1 MMYTCFVI
9 LVSLCIIVR
18 FFLFR
23 QKKDR
28 KLPPGP
34 SFLSS
39 HIILLT
45 NSLLGIEPVLR
56 KLKSKYGPLITLSL
70 GSHPIIFVA
79 DHALAHQILIK
90 NGAVV
95 SDRPR
100 IFRFRTITSAS
111 YGPNWRAL
119 RRNLSSVFLHTS
131 RVNSFSWARK
141 WVLGNLVGHL
151 QKHNK
156 EAEGIMVLEHFRY
169 AIFSLSLIMCF
180 GEKLDECQIQEI
192 LAVQRHLLS
201 LAVTRKINV
210 YMVFP
215 WLFKI
220 LFRNT
225 WKLYEKLRTDQKQK
239 FMSLIKSERK
249 SLGKEQVAYIDTLM
263 SLKLPVEEADN
274 KSDEN
279 LTDKA
284 LVSMCGEFLNTAT
297 DTTTTTLQWIMA
309 NLVMHP
315 HIQSKLYDEIV
326 AVVGPSP
333 QLVPSNLEFESV
345 IDKDDLQKMP
355 YLKAVVL
362 EGLRRHPPGHLVLP
376 HRVMKDVEVQGYV
389 IPEGATLNF
398 MVGEM
403 GLDPKVWEDPMEF
416 NPERFLSD
424 DSSNNDVFDITGNK
438 GIKMMPFG
446 VGRRICPAT
455 DLALLHLEYFVANLI
470 WYFQWTTPYGYHVDL
485 SERVD
490 FTVTM
495 KNPLQ
500 AQILMR
506 ARQKV
511 NC

>member
-1 MMYTCFVI
+1 ME
-9 LVSLCIIVR
+9 LEPIVR
-18 FFLFR
+18 
-23 QKKDR
+23 
-28 KLPPGP
+28 
-34 SFLSS
+34 
-39 HIILLT
+39 
-45 NSLLGIEPVLR
+45 N
-56 KLKSKYGPLITLSL
+56 LKSKYGPLITLSF

-100 IFRFRTITSAS
+100 IFGFRTITSAS

-119 RRNLSSVFLHTS
+119 RRNLASVFLHTS
-131 RVNSFSWARK
+131 RVKSFAWARK
-141 WVLGNLVGHL
+141 WVLRNLIGHL
-151 QKHNK
+151 HKQDKK
-156 EAEGIMVLEHFRY
+156 AEGIMVLEHFRY
-169 AIFSLSLIMCF
+169 AIFSLSLLMCF
-180 GEKLDECQIQEI
+180 GEKLDDCQIHDI
-192 LAVQRHLLS
+192 ATVQHRLLS
-201 LAVTRKINV
+201 LIVTWKLNV

-215 WLFKI
+215 RLFKI

-225 WKLYEKLRTDQKQK
+225 WKIFEKLRSDQKQK
-239 FMSLIKSERK
+239 LMSLINSERQ
-249 SLGKEQVAYIDTLM
+249 SLGKEQSAYIDTLV
-263 SLKLPVEEADN
+263 SLKLPDEEAN
-274 KSDEN
+274 NRSDKT
-279 LTDKA
+279 LTAKQM
-284 LVSMCGEFLNTAT
+284 VSMCGEFLNTAT
-297 DTTTTTLQWIMA
+297 DTTSTTLQWIMA
-309 NLVMHP
+309 NLVKNP

-326 AVVGPSP
+326 AVVGLPPSQQP
-333 QLVPSNLEFESV
+333 PHEELESF
-345 IDKDDLQKMP
+345 IDEDDLQKMP

-403 GLDPKVWEDPMEF
+403 GLDPKVWDEPMKF

-424 DSSNNDVFDITGNK
+424 DSSQNRVFDITGNN

-455 DLALLHLEYFVANLI
+455 NLALLHLEYFVANFI
-470 WYFQWTTPYGYHVDL
+470 WYFQWTQPHGYHVDL

-495 KNPLQ
+495 KNPLKT
-500 AQILMR
+500 QITSR
-506 ARQKV
+506 G
-511 NC
+511 